1 MQARRISL
9 AAELEVGVGHASL
22 VPIEMSDSF
31 GVLNSLRSLAMAEDT
46 QMVTIKDGGREF
58 VVRVIMEAP
67 SLEGLDVQS
76 LAQQAWH
83 RPGKMLRT
91 GDLTVVVARP
101 KKGAR

>member
-1 MQARRISL
+1 MRARRISL
-9 AAELEVGVGHASL
+9 AAELEVGVGRPSF

-31 GVLNSLRSLAMAEDT
+31 GVRNSLRSLAMAEDT

-67 SLEGLDVQS
+67 SFAGLDVQS

-83 RPGKMLRT
+83 RPGKMLWT
-91 GDLTVVVARP
+91 GGLTVVVARP
-101 KKGAR
+101 EKGAR

>member
-1 MQARRISL
+1 MF
-9 AAELEVGVGHASL
+9 V

-67 SLEGLDVQS
+67 SLEGLAS
-76 LAQQAWH
+76 NH
-83 RPGKMLRT
+83 
-91 GDLTVVVARP
+91 
-101 KKGAR
+101 